1 MYLMIYDL
9 FILVDFLSY
18 LRKFDYLNVICI
30 YDLLFRSGLDLNVDF
45 VICVGK
51 LVIFKKLN

>member
-1 MYLMIYDL
+1 MIYDL
-9 FILVDFLSY
+9 FILVDLLSY
-18 LRKFDYLNVICI
+18 LRKFDHLNVICI
-30 YDLLFRSGLDLNVDF
+30 YDLLFRSGLDLKVDF